1 MRPTRPAYT
10 LLEVL
15 LALAISVMLLAAV
28 YAVVGYQLRYA
39 QSGRDLVER
48 TALARAILRRV
59 TTDISAAVTLGDAGR
74 FRRTQSQQ
82 GTQQGSGGDSSGGGS
97 GGAPA
102 AGATVSGDSGAASSS
117 GVQLPL
123 GVIGSSTELHL
134 FLSRVPV
141 EALADDA
148 QVTCDLRRV
157 SYWLS
162 DDTQGLCRMEV
173 NLVTSDDATN
183 TDLPGDAGPYH
194 FAPEVRQLEFSYFD
208 GSSWQDSWDSTQTGS
223 DGVTPQGSPRAI
235 AVKITVQV
243 PGHKELKTYR
253 HVVHVLT
260 AGGTPQ
266 SSSEGGTT
274 P

>member
-102 AGATVSGDSGAASSS
+102 AGATVSGDSGASSSS
-117 GVQLPL
+117 GIQLPL
-123 GVIGSSTELHL
+123 GVIGSSTEVHL

-157 SYWLS
+157 SYWLP